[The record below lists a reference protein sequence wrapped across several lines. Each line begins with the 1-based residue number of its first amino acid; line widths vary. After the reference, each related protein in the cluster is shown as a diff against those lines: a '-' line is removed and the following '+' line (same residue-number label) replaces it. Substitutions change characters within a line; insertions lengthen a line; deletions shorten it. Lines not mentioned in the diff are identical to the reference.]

1 VRGLAVRKK
10 ALIVAVLLL
19 IVAGGGAFAY
29 FYVKYTR
36 LIDARLNGDVFNN
49 ASLIFAAPSDIR
61 IGEQISPALL
71 ASHLR
76 RALYGEREG
85 SSQVGYFRL
94 TGDTLEVHPGPI
106 SYFQGDTP
114 LEGAALV
121 RFEGGKIAAIT
132 SLDKPGGALES
143 YQLEPEV
150 ITTLFGSDRSK
161 RRIVRYQDLPK
172 SLVGAT
178 LGAEDHRFFEHHGVN
193 FLRIFGAALAD
204 IRAERAKQ
212 GFSTLT
218 MQLARNFFLSPE
230 KTLKRKA
237 IEIFISF
244 LLEQR
249 LSKEQIFELY
259 ANDIY
264 LGQRGSFSI
273 YGFGEGANAYFNK
286 DVSSLTLAE
295 SALLAGIIRGPNLYN
310 PYTHPARALER
321 RNWVLRQMLG
331 IGAIT
336 PAEAEK
342 ASAAP
347 LGVARQNVEGAQAPY
362 FVDMVKDQLLT
373 QFSER
378 DLLSQSFRI
387 YTTLDMDMQKAASE
401 AMRSGMADVD
411 KELNRRKRPK
421 GAPPRD
427 PNQPQA
433 ALVSLDPQSGYIRAL
448 VGGRDYGWS
457 QLNHVLA
464 KRQPGSSFKPFVYA
478 AALNSGVDGSQP
490 LVTTATTL
498 LDEPTS
504 FQFGDTIYSP
514 ENYKQEYHGEVRL
527 REALAHSLNVA
538 TVKLAEMVGYDKV
551 RELAVAA
558 GINKELM
565 ATPALAL
572 GAYVAT
578 PLEIA
583 GSYTIFAN
591 RGLYA
596 APQTILAVKD
606 SQGHTLWRGSVAPK
620 QVLDPRV
627 AYLMDNLMES
637 VVNNGTGAGVRNRGF
652 TLPAAGKTGTSHDG
666 WFAGFT
672 PTLEAVVWVG
682 YDDDHELG
690 LSGAN
695 SALFVWSDYM
705 RSATALPEYVNSG
718 DFVVPPGVVTAPVSP
733 GAQIVSSV
741 QGGDPETEVFI
752 DGTQPQVESPL
763 KSVQGV
769 LGRLFGG
776 KSQPA
781 APVPIAPTS
790 ATLPPR
796 LPGGPAAAPPAA
808 VPGAPPQKKS
818 VIRRFFSIFRGESK
832 QDKQEKKEEGSTST
846 PPPQQAGAT
855 TPNERNP

>member
-1 VRGLAVRKK
+1 M
-10 ALIVAVLLL
+10 LLL
-19 IVAGGGAFAY
+19 LVMGCGAFGY

-36 LIDARLNGDVFNN
+36 LIDARLNGEVFSN
-49 ASLIFAAPSDIR
+49 ASLIFAAPVEVR
-61 IGEQISPALL
+61 VGEEISPTVL

-76 RALYGEREG
+76 RALYGERDG
-85 SSQVGYFRL
+85 SSQVGYFHL
-94 TGDTLEVHPGPI
+94 TGDALEVHPGPI
-106 SYFQGDTP
+106 SYFRGETP
-114 LEGAALV
+114 EEGPAV
-121 RFEGGKIAAIT
+121 IRFASGKVESIT
-132 SLDKPGGALES
+132 SLDQPAGGLES

-161 RRIVRYQDLPK
+161 RRLIRYQDLPK
-172 SLVGAT
+172 NLVGAV

-193 FLRIFGAALAD
+193 FFRIFGAVVAD

-218 MQLARNFFLSPE
+218 MQLARNFFLTPE

-249 LSKEQIFELY
+249 LSKEQIFEFY
-259 ANDIY
+259 SNEIY

-273 YGFGEGANAYFNK
+273 YGFGEGASAYFNK
-286 DVSSLTLAE
+286 DVSSLTLPE

-321 RNWVLRQMLG
+321 RNWVLRQMLD

-336 PAEAEK
+336 PVEAGN

-387 YTTLDMDMQKAASE
+387 YTTLDLDLQKAASD

-411 KELNRRKRPK
+411 KELNKRKRPK
-421 GAPPRD
+421 GAPPPD

-433 ALVSLDPQSGYIRAL
+433 ALVSLDPQTGYIRAL

-457 QLNHVLA
+457 QLNHALA

-490 LVTTATTL
+490 LITTATTL

-504 FQFGDTIYSP
+504 FQFGDVVYSP

-538 TVKLAEMVGYDKV
+538 TVKLAEMVGYEKV
-551 RELAVAA
+551 RDLAVAA
-558 GINKELM
+558 GINKDIM

-583 GSYTIFAN
+583 GSYTVFADH
-591 RGLYA
+591 GLYA
-596 APQTILAVKD
+596 APQAILAVKD
-606 SQGHTLWRGSVAPK
+606 SQGHTMWRGTVSAR

-627 AYLMDNLMES
+627 DYLMDNLMES
-637 VVNNGTGAGVRNRGF
+637 VVNNGTAAGVRNRGF

-705 RSATALPEYVNSG
+705 RMAAALPGYVNAG
-718 DFVVPPGVVTAPVSP
+718 DFVAPSGVVTAPVSP
-733 GAQIVSSV
+733 GVQEVSSV
-741 QGGDPETEVFI
+741 PGGDPNTEVFI
-752 DGTQPQVESPL
+752 EGTQPQTESPL

-781 APVPIAPTS
+781 PPVPVAPAS
-790 ATLPPR
+790 ATLPSQ
-796 LPGGPAAAPPAA
+796 LPGSSSAPP
-808 VPGAPPQKKS
+808 PGVAPVAPPQKKS
-818 VIRRFFSIFRGESK
+818 VVKRFFSIFKGGQK
-832 QDKQEKKEEGSTST
+832 QDKQEKKEDGSVST
-846 PPPQQAGAT
+846 PPPKQEGAAS
-855 TPNERNP
+855 PNEQNP